1 MSTTYN
7 QEVAPTQDQNSRQVT
22 GYLGNPSLGAE
33 FDKFIADHLPK
44 GSTHPFETKAEITE
58 RILNNQLN
66 SNEEF
71 DDNVDPTDFPNYG
84 PPGTKIIGNEKV
96 EHENQPGKGAPN
108 PFDGGSNKPLTP
120 GGLAPGVARAE
131 VGTYEDP
138 NSVSKR
144 SKLTEEDETRVGGSP
159 GIYAAELSAML
170 CDTTLIYVKGTNV
183 RYSDTSGGG
192 DGGVGSCKALGDQL
206 NKIST
211 DQFKKNMFIPTEA
224 SRPDTFGD
232 LQNIVRTDTGG
243 IVRSSSGSPVRT
255 ATGAQED

>member
-33 FDKFIADHLPK
+33 FDKYVANYLPK

-71 DDNVDPTDFPNYG
+71 DDNLDPTDFPNYG

-120 GGLAPGVARAE
+120 GGLPPGVARGE
-131 VGTYEDP
+131 IGIYEDP

-170 CDTTLIYVKGTNV
+170 CDETLTYVKGTNV
-183 RYSDTSGGG
+183 RYSDTTGGG
-192 DGGVGSCKALGDQL
+192 FVGGSIIDFESFQRIKDLGDQL

-211 DQFKKNMFIPTEA
+211 DQFKKNMFIPTET

-232 LQNIVRTDTGG
+232 LQSIAR
-243 IVRSSSGSPVRT
+243 
-255 ATGAQED
+255 ED

>member
-22 GYLGNPSLGAE
+22 GYLGDPSLGAE
-33 FDKFIADHLPK
+33 FDKYVANYLPK

-71 DDNVDPTDFPNYG
+71 DDNLDPTDFPNYG

-120 GGLAPGVARAE
+120 GGLPPGVARGE
-131 VGTYEDP
+131 IGIYEDP

-211 DQFKKNMFIPTEA
+211 DQFKKNMFISTEA

>member
-7 QEVAPTQDQNSRQVT
+7 QEIAPTQDQNSRDVINYE
-22 GYLGNPSLGAE
+22 GYLGAE
-33 FDKFIADHLPK
+33 FDKFIADNMPK
-44 GSTHPFETKAEITE
+44 SPINKFETKSEITS
-58 RILNNQLN
+58 RLLDNQLN

-71 DDNVDPTDFPNYG
+71 PYG
-84 PPGTKIIGNEKV
+84 DEFDTESEPSYGAAGTGTKIIGDEKV
-96 EHENQPGKGAPN
+96 EHESQPSQGAPN

-120 GGLAPGVARAE
+120 GGSAPGTPKGE
-131 VGTYEDP
+131 SGTYTDP
-138 NSVSKR
+138 NSVSKK
-144 SKLTEEDETRVGGSP
+144 SNLTEEDETRVSGPRGV
-159 GIYAAELSAML
+159 YASELSAML
-170 CDTTLIYVKGTNV
+170 CDITLLYVKGANV

-192 DGGVGSCKALGDQL
+192 DGGEKSCKALGDQL

-232 LQNIVRTDTGG
+232 LQNIVRTETKG

-255 ATGAQED
+255 QED